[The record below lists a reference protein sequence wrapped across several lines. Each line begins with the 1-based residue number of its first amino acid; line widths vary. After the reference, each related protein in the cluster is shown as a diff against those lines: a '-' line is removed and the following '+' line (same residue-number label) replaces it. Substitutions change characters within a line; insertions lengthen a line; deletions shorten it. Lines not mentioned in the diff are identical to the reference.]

1 MAAVDEI
8 LERYLETLDIDLN
21 GAKANLHGWDVKIAQ
36 RAGVDV
42 AICVSKGPELHFV
55 TLVDGKAMSR
65 KNIIEALEPIYSKY
79 GYVTTRVPICE
90 ENHRLRLKL
99 GFVKSWEDNDFTY
112 WALTELPYQKGKNK
126 DE

>member
-1 MAAVDEI
+1 MADSDEI

-36 RAGVDV
+36 RAGQDV

-55 TLVDGKAMSR
+55 PLVEGKAMSR
-65 KNIIEALEPIYSKY
+65 RNTIEALKPILDKY
-79 GYVTTRVPICE
+79 GYVTTRVPVCE

-99 GFVKSWEDNDFTY
+99 GFVNTWSDNDFSY
-112 WALTELPYQKGKNK
+112 WALTELPYQKGKKEN
-126 DE
+126 E